1 MPSRRSIPYT
11 VAALAALAAC
21 SRQAPPVRNTK
32 VAVTVAAAA
41 ERPVPYDITAIG
53 AITPLQSVAVRSQ
66 VTGSLVRVGFRE
78 GDDVRAGQL
87 LFELDARPFQAAL
100 DQALATLARDA
111 AQAANAH
118 RQVSRYQELA
128 QSDLASREQ
137 IDQLRANADA
147 LDASLTADSAAVET
161 ARLNLDYTQIRAR
174 ISGRTG
180 GLSMHEGNLVRATD
194 QTPLVTINQIRPVA
208 VTFAVPERYLEDIRR
223 FSAGHTLEVEVRRQ
237 DSTGAPATGVLS
249 FVDNRVDTTTGTIQ
263 LRATFPN
270 QDSRLWPG
278 QFVIVRLVLDVV
290 PAALT
295 VPSAAVMTSQ
305 RGTYVYVLQPDQ
317 TVRMQTVALGRTLN
331 DFAVVDSG
339 LRIGDMVVTDGQLR
353 LTPNAAVEVKGGGRN
368 GGGRPA
374 TATGAGGAAP

>member
-1 MPSRRSIPYT
+1 MPTRPLAPCL

-21 SRQAPPVRNTK
+21 SRQPPPARNAK
-32 VAVTVAAAA
+32 VAVTVAAAM

-66 VTGSLVRVGFRE
+66 VTGTLVRVGFRE
-78 GDDVRAGQL
+78 GDDVHAGQL
-87 LFELDARPFQAAL
+87 LFELDPRPFQAAL

-111 AQAANAH
+111 AQATNAH
-118 RQVSRYQELA
+118 RQVTRYQELA

-147 LDASLTADSAAVET
+147 LDASLTADSATVET
-161 ARLNLDYTQIRAR
+161 ARLNLDYTGIRAR

-180 GLSMHEGNLVRATD
+180 GLSMHEGNLVRTTD
-194 QTPLVTINQIRPVA
+194 QNPLVVINQIRPVA

-223 FSAGHTLEVEVRRQ
+223 YSARRTLDVEVRRQ
-237 DSTGAPATGVLS
+237 DSAGSPTTGVLS

-278 QFVIVRLVLDVV
+278 QFVMVRLVLNVV

-295 VPSAAVMTSQ
+295 VPAAAVMTSQ
-305 RGTYVYVLQPDQ
+305 RGTYVFVLQPDQ
-317 TVRMQTVALGRTLN
+317 TVRMQSIAVGRTLN

-339 LRIGDMVVTDGQLR
+339 LRVGDMVVTDGQLR

-368 GGGRPA
+368 GSNRPA
-374 TATGAGGAAP
+374 TAAGATGAAP

>member
-1 MPSRRSIPYT
+1 M
-11 VAALAALAAC
+11 
-21 SRQAPPVRNTK
+21 
-32 VAVTVAAAA
+32 AVTVAAAV

-66 VTGSLVRVGFRE
+66 VTGTLVRVGFRE
-78 GDDVRAGQL
+78 GDDVHAGQL
-87 LFELDARPFQAAL
+87 LFELDPRPFQAAL

-111 AQAANAH
+111 AQATNAH
-118 RQVSRYQELA
+118 RQVIRYQELA

-137 IDQLRANADA
+137 IDQLRANAEA

-194 QTPLVTINQIRPVA
+194 QNPLVIINQIRPVA

-223 FSAGHTLEVEVRRQ
+223 FSARHTLAVEVRRQ
-237 DSTGAPATGVLS
+237 DSTGTPATGALS

-278 QFVIVRLVLDVV
+278 QFVMVRLVLDVV

-295 VPSAAVMTSQ
+295 VPAQAVMTSQ
-305 RGTYVYVLQPDQ
+305 RGTYVYVLQPNQ
-317 TVRMQTVALGRTLN
+317 TVRMQSVALGRMLN

-339 LRIGDMVVTDGQLR
+339 LRAGDLVVTDGQLR
-353 LTPNAAVEVKGGGRN
+353 LTPNAAVDVKGGGRN
-368 GGGRPA
+368 GGNRPA
-374 TATGAGGAAP
+374 TAPGGTGGGAAP